1 MERGMRAKMN
11 NVTKFSISRPAH
23 EVFEAF
29 VDPAKIGNFWF
40 STSSD
45 RWEAGKSI
53 TLRYEE
59 YNATVA
65 IKVTEVVLNQK
76 IVFVWEG
83 PGEEHVVTITLQE
96 VEQSRTVIEV
106 VESGFSQADPEY
118 VSKLVDNKEG
128 WVFVLSCLKA
138 YLEFGVKQLRA
149 GLVK

>member
-1 MERGMRAKMN
+1 MN
-11 NVTKFSISRPAH
+11 ILTKFSIARPAH

-40 STSSD
+40 SSSSD
-45 RWEAGKSI
+45 RWEAGKTI

-59 YNATVA
+59 YNATVV
-65 IKVTEVVLNQK
+65 IKVKEVERNQK

-83 PGEEHVVTITLQE
+83 HGEEHVVTIALQE
-96 VEQSRTVIEV
+96 VDEARTVIEV
-106 VESGFSQADPEY
+106 NEEGFSEDDPKF

-128 WVFVLSCLKA
+128 WVFVLACLKA
-138 YLEFGVKQLRA
+138 YLEFGVKELRV